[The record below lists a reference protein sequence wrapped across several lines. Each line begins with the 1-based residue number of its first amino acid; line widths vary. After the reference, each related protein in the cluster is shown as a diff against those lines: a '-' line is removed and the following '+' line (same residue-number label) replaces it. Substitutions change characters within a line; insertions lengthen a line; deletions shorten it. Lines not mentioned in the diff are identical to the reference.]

1 MIIRTWIGGEISFC
15 FHYLDFCLISLLLF
29 VVQSCPTLSS
39 PIGYSTLG
47 LLVPHH
53 LPKFAQVHV
62 RCIGDAIQ
70 PSHSLTPSSLSAFNL
85 SQQQGLFQWVGSL
98 HQMTQ
103 ILELQFFQRV
113 SRVDYPWDWLVWSPC
128 YPRDFQE
135 SSPAPQ
141 FEGINSLA
149 FLAGKVWQ
157 TSTVYWEEETLL
169 CQQRSIESRLQS
181 SQGSPM
187 VARPGP

>member
-62 RCIGDAIQ
+62 CCIGDAIQ
-70 PSHSLTPSSLSAFNL
+70 PSHPLMPSSPSAFNL
-85 SQQQGLFQWVGSL
+85 SQHQGLFQWVSCL
-98 HQMTQ
+98 HQMTK
-103 ILELQFFQRV
+103 ILSFSFSISLSNV
-113 SRVDYPWDWLVWSPC
+113 YSGLISLKIDWLISLLSKGLS
-128 YPRDFQE
+128 E
-135 SSPAPQ
+135 SSSAPQ
-141 FEGINSLA
+141 FEGINS
-149 FLAGKVWQ
+149 
-157 TSTVYWEEETLL
+157 SLL
-169 CQQRSIESRLQS
+169 CLLYRPALTTIRDHWEDHSLDYMDLCRQS
-181 SQGSPM
+181 NVS
-187 VARPGP
+187 AF